1 MISSRLVERL
11 LIEVGRSIDEDRAM
25 TTYRT
30 EAGDP
35 LKVLK
40 IKSEMTDR
48 AEEQGWTSDCLA
60 LSGIEVPPFSIEVPP
75 FKWAQ

>member
-1 MISSRLVERL
+1 
-11 LIEVGRSIDEDRAM
+11 M